1 MFHKVEDIKAMLS
14 PLDLSSVRPVDET
27 GHMITFSKSDLCESF
42 KAIAH
47 IEADEQG
54 LVSVFAEKNGVGAA
68 IHTGLQGL
76 EEKLPEAFGEA
87 GIDPWII
94 YDFGVRSFGNGQ
106 IADAA
111 YAFTILS
118 SNPEL
123 RSVSL
128 LGLAACACHQEEY
141 ETALVFAKESIT
153 CHDAHPR
160 TYLIAGYS
168 ALRSGDKKMAKRQL
182 ALAARLA
189 RGDARLRGEQR
200 CAQRELLL
208 MQLAS

>member
-1 MFHKVEDIKAMLS
+1 MLS

-27 GHMITFSKSDLCESF
+27 GHMITFLNSDLCESF
-42 KAIAH
+42 KAITD

-54 LVSVFAEKNGVGAA
+54 LASVFAQKNGVGAA
-68 IHTGLQGL
+68 IHRGLQGL
-76 EEKLPEAFGEA
+76 EEKLPAAFGDA
-87 GIDPWII
+87 GIDPWMV
-94 YDFGVRSFGNGQ
+94 YGFGVRSFGNAQ
-106 IADAA
+106 MSEAA

-118 SNPEL
+118 LNPEL
-123 RSVSL
+123 RSVAL

-141 ETALVFAKESIT
+141 ETALVFAKESIP
-153 CHDAHPR
+153 CNDAHPR

-168 ALRSGDKKMAKRQL
+168 ALRSGDKKTAKRQL

-189 RGDARLRGEQR
+189 RGDARLRSEQR